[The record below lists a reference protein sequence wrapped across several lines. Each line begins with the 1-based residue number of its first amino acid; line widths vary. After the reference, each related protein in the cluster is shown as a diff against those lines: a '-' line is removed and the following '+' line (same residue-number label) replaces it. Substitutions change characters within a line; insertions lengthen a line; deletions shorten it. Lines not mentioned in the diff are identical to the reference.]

1 MSMVLV
7 PFTVEQDETG
17 AWCARSDLGPFGVA
31 FGEGGTRQEAIE
43 DLQAGVALVF
53 EDEGTIPDWLP
64 RADVLA
70 IPEIA

>member
-1 MSMVLV
+1 
-7 PFTVEQDETG
+7 
-17 AWCARSDLGPFGVA
+17 VA
-31 FGEGGTRQEAIE
+31 FGEGDTRQEAIE

-53 EDEGTIPDWLP
+53 EDEGAVPDWLP